1 MKLYLFETFFF
12 LATKHFNT
20 STNGRGV
27 LVVSGKKIIEVIQ
40 NFRVNKLNIFP
51 RVPLAC
57 IFSFHTRKKER
68 KKILLLHKREREN
81 TTPVERASVSLGRPI
96 CCFVPSTVRIAPRM
110 HTAALHS
117 QAAAAAT
124 SSSSPPLPAMTRI
137 PNARDGGDPLDTED
151 GFWSSGDQRSKDPIE
166 VAAARGLLLV
176 LLGNGKLD
184 FPCLCSFLV
193 LDLGLHIPSS
203 SHPTFVHLSHPP
215 GPLLLLF
222 FCCGYIALIHAH

>member
-1 MKLYLFETFFF
+1 
-12 LATKHFNT
+12 
-20 STNGRGV
+20 
-27 LVVSGKKIIEVIQ
+27 
-40 NFRVNKLNIFP
+40 
-51 RVPLAC
+51 
-57 IFSFHTRKKER
+57 
-68 KKILLLHKREREN
+68 
-81 TTPVERASVSLGRPI
+81 
-96 CCFVPSTVRIAPRM
+96 M

-151 GFWSSGDQRSKDPIE
+151 GFWSSGDQRSKDSIE
-166 VAAARGLLLV
+166 VAAARCLLLV

-203 SHPTFVHLSHPP
+203 SHPTFEIGDFENWMKIMDFDCKSINAAVPNIYQS
-215 GPLLLLF
+215 
-222 FCCGYIALIHAH
+222 